1 MKEDIILCNDG
12 IYVSNR
18 TYEKKEL
25 SLLKDI
31 YVEKGTLD
39 DWKLLHELHYKAENL
54 GIGPRFYR
62 CVLDGLTIGVI
73 VMTVPKI
80 LDSGRNMIFRHLRPN
95 AGGRDT
101 RMINQRRISWL
112 NEHMILNSRQVIDT
126 MYRGAGIAYRFRNLT
141 HRLTG
146 KRFVEMRSSM
156 SRYNPFSAK
165 AGARFVKPKA
175 SNCYEKGLQFF
186 ARNFKSIPYD
196 QVAIIEEMATMPE
209 ASRLKAIQEM
219 RDFYYRNSSMEK
231 SGDNRMNGTSRVDGM
246 EVSYLIKQTQQL
258 VFGRT
263 MYGVYEN
270 PDWGRKDIPL
280 RLPLIAFDLQKTT
293 ETLRTD
299 LLEEIKA

>member
-1 MKEDIILCNDG
+1 MAEQIILSNAD
-12 IYVSNR
+12 IYISHR

-31 YVEKGTLD
+31 YVEKGSIE

-54 GIGPRFYR
+54 GIGPRYYR
-62 CVLDGLTIGVI
+62 CVLHGQTIGVI

-80 LDSGRNMIFRHLRPN
+80 LDSGRNLIFRHLRPN
-95 AGGRDT
+95 ENGRDN
-101 RMINQRRISWL
+101 RLINQRRISWL
-112 NEHMILNSRQVIDT
+112 NQNMILNSRQVVDT
-126 MYRGAGIAYRFRNLT
+126 MYRGAGIAYRFRNLA

-146 KRFVEMRSSM
+146 KRYIEMRSSM

-175 SNCYEKGLQFF
+175 SGCYAKGLEFF
-186 ARNFKSIPYD
+186 ARHFKSIPYD
-196 QVAIIEEMATMPE
+196 QVAIIEEIASMPE
-209 ASRLKAIQEM
+209 ASRERAIKEM
-219 RDFYYRNSSMEK
+219 REFYYRNSSMEK
-231 SGDNRMNGTSRVDGM
+231 SGDNRMNGTSRVDAM

-270 PDWGRKDIPL
+270 PDWGREDIPA
-280 RLPLIAFDLQKTT
+280 RLPLIAFDLQGTNEK
-293 ETLRTD
+293 LRTD
-299 LLEEIKA
+299 LL

>member
-1 MKEDIILCNDG
+1 MKEQIVLCNSN
-12 IYVSNR
+12 ILVSNR
-18 TYEKKEL
+18 TYAKKEL
-25 SLLKDI
+25 SILKDI

-62 CVLDGLTIGVI
+62 CVLHGETIGVI

-80 LDSGRNMIFRHLRPN
+80 LDSGRNLIFRHLRPN
-95 AGGRDT
+95 ENGRDT

-112 NEHMILNSRQVIDT
+112 NDNMILNSRQVIDT

-141 HRLTG
+141 HRLIG
-146 KRFVEMRSSM
+146 KRYVEMRSSM

-175 SNCYEKGLQFF
+175 SNCYKKGLEFF

-196 QVAIIEEMATMPE
+196 QVAIIEEMAAMSGATRE
-209 ASRLKAIQEM
+209 KAIQEM

-246 EVSYLIKQTQQL
+246 EVNYLIKQTQQL

-270 PDWGRKDIPL
+270 PDWGRKDIPD
-280 RLPLIAFDLQKTT
+280 RIPLSAFDNQKTT
-293 ETLRTD
+293 EKLRTD
-299 LLEEIKA
+299 LI